1 VGALAGPLAEAG
13 SACAKA
19 VTDIGGAVADT
30 AATAPDVEVLGEAT
44 AAVDASAVI
53 QGGVDVPDDIVAG
66 GLTLTTAEAVIGLL
80 ITLALAIAYIIFLW
94 QQTMN
99 LIAGSP
105 MPQLPKAPTVT
116 PPQMSLSP
124 EQENLAQR
132 LYADYGKTTGLT
144 LDDIRDIIANNPK
157 LTEKQLRAL
166 LDQYSTVIKNHPN
179 LVKLAGGPLQLFLLF
194 IQLAYDPAKISPKA
208 NLAKGIH
215 EAEVVLDLA
224 EQGKLRWPI
233 KRDPSGDAEIID
245 GNNQAWDIKSY
256 TSGMNPPFN
265 LEKALN
271 AIKQELN
278 IAHENVILDV
288 SQLSPEDAKALYQAV
303 QKEGWGGKI
312 LWWPAPPAP

>member
-1 VGALAGPLAEAG
+1 
-13 SACAKA
+13 
-19 VTDIGGAVADT
+19 
-30 AATAPDVEVLGEAT
+30 
-44 AAVDASAVI
+44 
-53 QGGVDVPDDIVAG
+53 
-66 GLTLTTAEAVIGLL
+66 
-80 ITLALAIAYIIFLW
+80 
-94 QQTMN
+94 
-99 LIAGSP
+99 
-105 MPQLPKAPTVT
+105 
-116 PPQMSLSP
+116 MSLSP